1 MPSAYHMVHYRRFDA
16 SNFDLK
22 GNTLESLCR
31 VALNTPHNGT
41 PLWERPGD
49 RICDTGDKE
58 SRKMFLNKV
67 ADLSSAVFGEI
78 CLAQSG
84 DLQAILQMHPS
95 KIQLSEL
102 TTAVVYELEERQAP
116 AGSQFIRGLAYWIGI
131 GNHILFVK
139 TQTMTADLIHQY
151 LDWLLK
157 VGTSTAP
164 QSLSFSLHAELDQT
178 GAAADIGE
186 IQSLRVTG
194 KSALN

>member
-1 MPSAYHMVHYRRFDA
+1 MRHKTPTKSTETRDWRNCKRSERVTGCHLLITWCIIGTLSFRVTLI
-16 SNFDLK
+16 LK
-22 GNTLESLCR
+22 GDTLESLCR

-41 PLWERPGD
+41 PLWERPGTD
-49 RICDTGDKE
+49 ADTGDKE

-116 AGSQFIRGLAYWIGI
+116 QDRSSY
-131 GNHILFVK
+131 
-139 TQTMTADLIHQY
+139 ADL
-151 LDWLLK
+151 
-157 VGTSTAP
+157 P
-164 QSLSFSLHAELDQT
+164 
-178 GAAADIGE
+178 IGLGLE
-186 IQSLRVTG
+186 ITYSSSRRKL
-194 KSALN
+194 